1 MPLNIELKPHEKIFI
16 NGAVIAN
23 GPDRAHISLLNEAAI
38 LREKDILTEQKADT
52 PCKRIYLSI
61 QLMYMDP
68 ANMSRYQASY
78 EETGGEVAKA
88 APSTTALMAT
98 ISAELAAGRV
108 YAALRSAKKL
118 IDYEQEL
125 LGHAPQSA

>member
-52 PCKRIYLSI
+52 PCKRIYLSV

-68 ANMSRYQASY
+68 ANLARYLNSY
-78 EETGGEVAKA
+78 QELAQEIINM
-88 APSTTALMAT
+88 APSASPLLAT
-98 ISAELAAGRV
+98 ISAELADGRV
-108 YAALRSAKKL
+108 YVALRSAKKL

-125 LGHAPQSA
+125 LDHARQSP

>member
-1 MPLNIELKPHEKIFI
+1 MPLNIELRPHEKIFI

-68 ANMSRYQASY
+68 PNTARYLASY
-78 EETGGEVAKA
+78 EEIGREVVNV
-88 APSTTALMAT
+88 APSTAALMAT
-98 ISAELAAGRV
+98 MSAELAAGRV

-125 LGHAPQSA
+125 LGHARQST